1 MTILENAELFAKS
14 KHAGKLKKSG
24 TRKKMTML
32 ENAELFAK
40 SKHAGKLKKSGITYS
55 NHLENVV
62 SRLKSLGVID
72 EEVLCAGWLQDILED
87 TDTSFDELFEKFG
100 RRIAVLTLSLTKTKF
115 VIDTD
120 DDSTLSLTKKRA
132 IPEKQRQKE
141 YAVKIKESEIDA
153 KLIKLC
159 DISANLGDLKK
170 QIISKTKKRKILKK
184 FRYYLLII
192 EKDLLENT
200 EYPKAIT
207 LLKTINQNIQIQTQ
221 NMIKIKKK

>member
-1 MTILENAELFAKS
+1 MTLLENAELFAKS

-24 TRKKMTML
+24 T
-32 ENAELFAK
+32 
-40 SKHAGKLKKSGITYS
+40 TYS
-55 NHLENVV
+55 IHLENVV
-62 SRLKSLGVID
+62 NRLKSLGVID
-72 EEVLCAGWLQDILED
+72 EEILCAGWLQDILEE

-141 YAVKIKESEIDA
+141 YAIRMKESDTNA

-170 QIISKTKKRKILKK
+170 QTISKTKKRKILKK
-184 FRYYLLII
+184 FRYYLSII
-192 EKDLLENT
+192 EKDLTNKT

-207 LLKTINQNIQIQTQ
+207 LLETINENLKIQTQ
-221 NMIKIKKK
+221 NVFKFKKKSK

>member
-1 MTILENAELFAKS
+1 MTLLENAELFAKS
-14 KHAGKLKKSG
+14 KHAGKV
-24 TRKKMTML
+24 
-32 ENAELFAK
+32 
-40 SKHAGKLKKSGITYS
+40 KKSGITYS

-62 SRLKSLGVID
+62 SRLKSLGIID

-141 YAVKIKESEIDA
+141 YAVKMKESEIDA

-221 NMIKIKKK
+221 NMIKSKKNRHKNILKK

>member
-1 MTILENAELFAKS
+1 MTL
-14 KHAGKLKKSG
+14 
-24 TRKKMTML
+24 L

-62 SRLKSLGVID
+62 SRLKSLGIID
-72 EEVLCAGWLQDILED
+72 EEVLCAGWLHDILED

-192 EKDLLENT
+192 EKDLVENT

-207 LLKTINQNIQIQTQ
+207 LLETINQNIQIQTQ
-221 NMIKIKKK
+221 NMIKIKKNRHKNILKNNFK

>member
-1 MTILENAELFAKS
+1 MTLLENAELFAKS

-24 TRKKMTML
+24 T
-32 ENAELFAK
+32 
-40 SKHAGKLKKSGITYS
+40 TYS
-55 NHLENVV
+55 IHLENVV
-62 SRLKSLGVID
+62 NRLKSLGVID
-72 EEVLCAGWLQDILED
+72 EEILCTGWLQDILEE

-115 VIDTD
+115 IIDID

-141 YAVKIKESEIDA
+141 YSVRIKESDTDA

-170 QIISKTKKRKILKK
+170 QKISKTKKRRILKK
-184 FRYYLLII
+184 FRYYLSII
-192 EKDLLENT
+192 EKDLTKDT
-200 EYPKAIT
+200 EYPKAII
-207 LLKTINQNIQIQTQ
+207 LLETINQNLKIQTQ
-221 NMIKIKKK
+221 TMFRIRKNKIK

>member
-1 MTILENAELFAKS
+1 
-14 KHAGKLKKSG
+14 
-24 TRKKMTML
+24 MTML

-141 YAVKIKESEIDA
+141 YAVKIKEPEIDA
-153 KLIKLC
+153 KLNKLC

-170 QIISKTKKRKILKK
+170 QIITKTKKRKILKK

-192 EKDLLENT
+192 EKDLIKNT

-207 LLKTINQNIQIQTQ
+207 LLEAINLNIQIQTQ
-221 NMIKIKKK
+221 NMIKIKKNRHKNILKK

>member
-1 MTILENAELFAKS
+1 MTLLENAELFAKL

-24 TRKKMTML
+24 T
-32 ENAELFAK
+32 
-40 SKHAGKLKKSGITYS
+40 TYS
-55 NHLENVV
+55 IHLENVV
-62 SRLKSLGVID
+62 NRLKSLGVID
-72 EEVLCAGWLQDILED
+72 EEILCAGWLQDILEE

-120 DDSTLSLTKKRA
+120 DDSTLSLTKKKA

-141 YAVKIKESEIDA
+141 YAIRIKESDTNA

-170 QIISKTKKRKILKK
+170 QTISKTKKRKILKK
-184 FRYYLLII
+184 FRYYLSII
-192 EKDLLENT
+192 EKDLTNKT

-207 LLKTINQNIQIQTQ
+207 LLETINENLKIQTQ
-221 NMIKIKKK
+221 NMFKFKKKSK

>member
-1 MTILENAELFAKS
+1 MTLL
-14 KHAGKLKKSG
+14 G
-24 TRKKMTML
+24 
-32 ENAELFAK
+32 NAELFAK

-55 NHLENVV
+55 NHLEDVV
-62 SRLKSLGVID
+62 SRLKSLGIID

-192 EKDLLENT
+192 EKDLVENT

-207 LLKTINQNIQIQTQ
+207 LLETINQNIQIQTQ
-221 NMIKIKKK
+221 SMIKIKKSRHKNILKK

>member
-1 MTILENAELFAKS
+1 MTLL
-14 KHAGKLKKSG
+14 G
-24 TRKKMTML
+24 
-32 ENAELFAK
+32 NAELFAK

-120 DDSTLSLTKKRA
+120 DDSTLSLTKKKT

-141 YAVKIKESEIDA
+141 YAVKIRESEIDA

-221 NMIKIKKK
+221 NMIKIKKQAQK

>member
-1 MTILENAELFAKS
+1 MTLLENAELFAKL

-24 TRKKMTML
+24 T
-32 ENAELFAK
+32 
-40 SKHAGKLKKSGITYS
+40 TYS
-55 NHLENVV
+55 IHLENVV
-62 SRLKSLGVID
+62 NRLKSLGIID
-72 EEVLCAGWLQDILED
+72 EEILCTGWLQDILEE
-87 TDTSFDELFEKFG
+87 TDTGFDELFEKFG

-120 DDSTLSLTKKRA
+120 DDSTLSLTKKRS

-141 YAVKIKESEIDA
+141 YAVRMKESDTDA

-159 DISANLGDLKK
+159 DISANIGDLKK
-170 QIISKTKKRKILKK
+170 QTISKTKKRKILKK

-192 EKDLLENT
+192 EKDIMNNT

-207 LLKTINQNIQIQTQ
+207 LLETINENLKIQTHNMFKVKKNQ
-221 NMIKIKKK
+221 N

>member
-1 MTILENAELFAKS
+1 MTL
-14 KHAGKLKKSG
+14 
-24 TRKKMTML
+24 L

-62 SRLKSLGVID
+62 SRLKSLGIID
-72 EEVLCAGWLQDILED
+72 EEVLCTGWLQDILED

-192 EKDLLENT
+192 EKDLVENT

-207 LLKTINQNIQIQTQ
+207 LLETINQNIQIQTQ
-221 NMIKIKKK
+221 SMIKIKKNRHKNILKK

>member
-1 MTILENAELFAKS
+1 MT
-14 KHAGKLKKSG
+14 
-24 TRKKMTML
+24 RL

-62 SRLKSLGVID
+62 SRLKSLGIID
-72 EEVLCAGWLQDILED
+72 EEVLCAGWLHDILED
-87 TDTSFDELFEKFG
+87 TNTSFDELFEKFG

-170 QIISKTKKRKILKK
+170 QTISKTKKRKILKK

-192 EKDLLENT
+192 KKDLVENT
-200 EYPKAIT
+200 EYPKATT
-207 LLKTINQNIQIQTQ
+207 LLETINQNIEIQTQ

>member
-1 MTILENAELFAKS
+1 MTLLENAELFAKS

-24 TRKKMTML
+24 M
-32 ENAELFAK
+32 
-40 SKHAGKLKKSGITYS
+40 TYS

-62 SRLKSLGVID
+62 SRLKSLGIID
-72 EEVLCAGWLQDILED
+72 EEVLCAGWLHDILED

-207 LLKTINQNIQIQTQ
+207 LLKTINKNIQIQTQ
-221 NMIKIKKK
+221 NMIKIKKNRHKNILKK

>member
-1 MTILENAELFAKS
+1 MTLLENAELFAK
-14 KHAGKLKKSG
+14 L
-24 TRKKMTML
+24 
-32 ENAELFAK
+32 
-40 SKHAGKLKKSGITYS
+40 KHAGKLKKSGITYS

-62 SRLKSLGVID
+62 SRLKSLGIID
-72 EEVLCAGWLQDILED
+72 EEVLCAGWLHDILED

-192 EKDLLENT
+192 EKDLVENT

-207 LLKTINQNIQIQTQ
+207 LLETINQNIQIQTQ
-221 NMIKIKKK
+221 NMIKIKKTGTKIF

>member
-1 MTILENAELFAKS
+1 MTLLENAELFAKS

-24 TRKKMTML
+24 T
-32 ENAELFAK
+32 
-40 SKHAGKLKKSGITYS
+40 TYS

-62 SRLKSLGVID
+62 SRLKSLGIID

-192 EKDLLENT
+192 EKDLAENT

-207 LLKTINQNIQIQTQ
+207 LLETINLNIQIQTQ
-221 NMIKIKKK
+221 NMIKIKKNRHKNILKK

>member
-14 KHAGKLKKSG
+14 KHAGELKKSG
-24 TRKKMTML
+24 T
-32 ENAELFAK
+32 
-40 SKHAGKLKKSGITYS
+40 TYS

-115 VIDTD
+115 VIDID

-221 NMIKIKKK
+221 NMIKIKKNRHKNILKK

>member
-1 MTILENAELFAKS
+1 MTLLENAELFAKS

-24 TRKKMTML
+24 M
-32 ENAELFAK
+32 
-40 SKHAGKLKKSGITYS
+40 TYS

-62 SRLKSLGVID
+62 SRLKSLGIID
-72 EEVLCAGWLQDILED
+72 EEVLCAGWLHDILED

-192 EKDLLENT
+192 EKDLIKNT

-207 LLKTINQNIQIQTQ
+207 LLEAINLNIQIQTQ
-221 NMIKIKKK
+221 NMIKIKKNRHKNILKK

>member
-1 MTILENAELFAKS
+1 MTL
-14 KHAGKLKKSG
+14 
-24 TRKKMTML
+24 L

-120 DDSTLSLTKKRA
+120 DDSTLSLTKKRT
-132 IPEKQRQKE
+132 IPQKQRQKE
-141 YAVKIKESEIDA
+141 YAVKIRESEIDA

-192 EKDLLENT
+192 EKDLVENT

-207 LLKTINQNIQIQTQ
+207 LLETINQNIQIQTQ
-221 NMIKIKKK
+221 NMIKIKKNRHKNILKK

>member
-1 MTILENAELFAKS
+1 MTLLKNAELFAKA

-24 TRKKMTML
+24 T
-32 ENAELFAK
+32 
-40 SKHAGKLKKSGITYS
+40 TYS

-72 EEVLCAGWLQDILED
+72 EEVLCAAWLHDILED

-100 RRIAVLTLSLTKTKF
+100 RRIAVMILSLTKTKF

-132 IPEKQRQKE
+132 IPEKQREKE
-141 YAVKIKESEIDA
+141 YAIKIKESDIEA

-159 DISANLGDLKK
+159 DISANLSDLKK
-170 QIISKTKKRKILKK
+170 QTISKTKKRKILKK
-184 FRYYLLII
+184 FRHYISII
-192 EKDLLENT
+192 EKDLKENT
-200 EYPKAIT
+200 EYPKTIM
-207 LLKTINQNIQIQTQ
+207 LLETINESLKIQTQ
-221 NMIKIKKK
+221 NGIKIK